1 MVSGWTSGRSLPY
14 KHLLSAPLPPP
25 GGAVSV
31 HKWQPV
37 LLLLLF
43 VSSDYCRIPKTKEYI
58 VHRSTVVSTYWI
70 WSGLYVSSSEN
81 MEVRL
86 SGVLIID
93 YNRPLIKALKQH
105 DNRSWTEMFNRLLRG
120 KLVCC
125 LLNGPQLS
133 IDGPFTVR
141 FVPSHERNETWTDH
155 AYNSLSWFVRVC
167 YVKLYLKCV
176 LLWLPGGWKIKVF
189 CFDHDHNRWSIG
201 WVSPIISDAGDNFK
215 RL

>member
-1 MVSGWTSGRSLPY
+1 MALQSRENVLVLWLIPIQKTVQLKGMQTSKQGMWKGHHFSIEGIRKGYLFREKNGIKNGKWLDLGAESPRINICWVP
-14 KHLLSAPLPPP
+14 S
-25 GGAVSV
+25 GGAVGV

-37 LLLLLF
+37 LLLLF

-93 YNRPLIKALKQH
+93 YNRPLIKALKQR

-120 KLVCC
+120 TLVCC
-125 LLNGPQLS
+125 LLNRPHLF
-133 IDGPFTVR
+133 IDGPFMIW
-141 FVPSHERNETWTDH
+141 FVPSWR
-155 AYNSLSWFVRVC
+155 
-167 YVKLYLKCV
+167 K
-176 LLWLPGGWKIKVF
+176 
-189 CFDHDHNRWSIG
+189 
-201 WVSPIISDAGDNFK
+201 
-215 RL
+215 